1 VIVGNPFGDWA
12 RICPAPIRKLG
23 DAYMSDHRNRH
34 HAIVIGASMGG
45 LLAARALADRFAR
58 VTVVERD
65 ALAAGPAQRKGV
77 PQGEHAHGLLARG
90 REIIEGFFPGITAE
104 LTAQGALTGEVSA
117 DVLWHCAGGFLAE
130 ARGGLVGIVMSRPL
144 LEARVRARLAAFAN
158 VTVLSESD
166 AIGLVASPDKARIA
180 GLRVQRASGAVEEMA
195 ADLVVDATGG
205 GSRTPAWLAALG
217 YAAPAEEVVR
227 VGIGYTTR
235 LYRRRP
241 EHIGGRL
248 GVVVTGQPPNTRSGA
263 ALALEGDRWIV
274 SAAGY
279 FGDHAPAD
287 EAGFAA
293 FLAGMPS
300 PAIHDLVRAAE
311 PISDFKTFK
320 FGGSMRRRYEKLRR
334 FPEGLLVF
342 GDAISRFN
350 PVFGQ
355 GMTSAAMQALALHE
369 CAGEDGAPLW
379 LRFFRRAARVIEAPW
394 KIAVGADLAYP
405 QTEGPRG
412 PMVKFLNWYVAKL
425 HRAGQRDAAASL
437 AFHKVANLTA
447 PPPSILSPGIVWRVL
462 RGNLKPSCAPA
473 VRGRRI
479 VGTQA
484 GD

>member
-1 VIVGNPFGDWA
+1 
-12 RICPAPIRKLG
+12 
-23 DAYMSDHRNRH
+23 MSDHRRD

-65 ALAAGPAQRKGV
+65 ALAANPAQRKGV

-90 REIIEGFFPGITAE
+90 REIIERFFPGITAE
-104 LTAQGALTGEVSA
+104 LTAKGALTGEVSA
-117 DVLWHCAGGFLAE
+117 DVRWHCAGDFLAE
-130 ARGGLVGIVMSRPL
+130 ARGGLTGILMSRPL
-144 LEARVRARLAAFAN
+144 LETQVRARLAALAN
-158 VTVLSESD
+158 VTVLSECD
-166 AIGLVASPDKARIA
+166 AVGLIASPDRARVT
-180 GLRVQRASGAVEEMA
+180 GLRVQRASGAVEELA

-205 GSRTPAWLAALG
+205 GSRMPGWLAALG
-217 YAAPAEEVVR
+217 YAAPAEDAVR

-241 EHIGGRL
+241 AHIGGRL
-248 GVVVTGQPPNTRSGA
+248 GIILTGEPPNKRSGA

-279 FGDHAPAD
+279 FGDHAPSD
-287 EAGFAA
+287 EAGFAD

-320 FGGSMRRRYEKLRR
+320 FGASIRRRYEKLRR
-334 FPEGLLVF
+334 FPEGVIVF

-355 GMTSAAMQALALHE
+355 GMTSAALQSLALHE
-369 CAGEDGAPLW
+369 CLAESGAPLW
-379 LRFFRRAARVIEAPW
+379 LRFFRRAARVIDAPW
-394 KIAVGADLAYP
+394 SIAVGADLTYP
-405 QTEGPRG
+405 KTEGPRG

-425 HRAGQRDAAASL
+425 HRAGHHDPAAAL
-437 AFHKVANLTA
+437 AFHRVANLVA
-447 PPPSILSPGIVWRVL
+447 PPPSILSPRIVWRVL
-462 RGNLKPSCAPA
+462 RGNLLRERKIDGAASPKLQGA
-473 VRGRRI
+473 
-479 VGTQA
+479 
-484 GD
+484 DD